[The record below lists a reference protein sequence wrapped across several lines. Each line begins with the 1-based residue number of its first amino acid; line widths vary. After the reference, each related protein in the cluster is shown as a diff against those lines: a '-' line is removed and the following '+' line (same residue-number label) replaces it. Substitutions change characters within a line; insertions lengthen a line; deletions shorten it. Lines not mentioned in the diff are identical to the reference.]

1 MTVISQSFEQ
11 GFSAFEINVQLRDD
25 CLLKAARVYMVFEI
39 LEKSG
44 EIIKSEPKV
53 ERLENEDFD
62 ETFTVALITKE
73 DAEVL
78 KAKVMKVSEIEKV
91 TVIPITN

>member
-1 MTVISQSFEQ
+1 MHFSYDDYEMTVISQSFEQ
-11 GFSAFEINVQLRDD
+11 GFSAFEINVKLRDD

-53 ERLENEDFD
+53 EQLENEDFD

-73 DAEVL
+73 DADD
-78 KAKVMKVSEIEKV
+78 IES
-91 TVIPITN
+91 